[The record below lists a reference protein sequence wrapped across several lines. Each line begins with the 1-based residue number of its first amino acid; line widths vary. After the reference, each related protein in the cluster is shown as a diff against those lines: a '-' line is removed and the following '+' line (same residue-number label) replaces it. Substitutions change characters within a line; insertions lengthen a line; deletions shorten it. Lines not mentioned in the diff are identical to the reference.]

1 LRIEKV
7 QVERLF
13 GIFDHEIPMKMEDR
27 VTIIHGP
34 NGFGKTTILKM
45 VDGLFNAR
53 YSELR
58 SIPFREFRVELED
71 GRSVVVTKAVP
82 DTSRPLPGVEGRR
95 KRGRDRH
102 LVVRL
107 VRGNKDIERTELASP
122 ASADWE
128 SVQYHMPLEQF
139 VPGLVREGRTTWR
152 YVPTH
157 EELDLEEVVERFSD
171 QLPLPSPR
179 PEKKNGEWLR
189 EIQKAVQVRLIES
202 ERLRRIAKLPRR
214 AREYEG
220 PPALELSVAVHSGDL
235 AKAIQNKLA
244 EYAAVSQSLDRTFPV
259 RLVEKMQSRPG
270 EHQLASPDLRSKLNQ
285 LEAKRARL
293 QEAGLLDKQ
302 QDPRFQVPEELQE
315 TQRVLTVYVRDVEQK
330 LSVFDDIATR
340 IDLLKEIVNSR
351 FSFKHISIDKE
362 KGFIFNT
369 QEGQPLSP
377 THLSSGEQHMLVLFS
392 ELLFRVEPNSL
403 VMIDEP
409 EISLHVTWQQQF
421 LRDVQRVTEL
431 ASFDVLIATHSPQII
446 HDRWDDLTVELR
458 SPMEQGV

>member
-1 LRIEKV
+1 MRIQKLR
-7 QVERLF
+7 VERLF
-13 GIFDHEIPMKMEDR
+13 GIFDHEIPMHVNER

-34 NGFGKTTILKM
+34 NGFGKTSILKM
-45 VDGLFNAR
+45 VNGLFNAR

-58 SIPFREFRVELED
+58 SIPFNEFRVELED
-71 GRSVVVTKAVP
+71 GRSIVVTKSGADQNRLLRGP
-82 DTSRPLPGVEGRR
+82 EDRR
-95 KRGRDRH
+95 KRARDRH

-107 VRGNKDIERTELASP
+107 LRGSKELEKTELGTVPSEE
-122 ASADWE
+122 WE
-128 SVQYHMPLEQF
+128 PGHFHMAFEQF
-139 VPGLVREGRTTWR
+139 VPGLIREGPATWT
-152 YVPTH
+152 YIPTH
-157 EELDLEEVVERFSD
+157 EELDLEEVMERFAD
-171 QLPLPSPR
+171 LLPPSIGR
-179 PEKKNGEWLR
+179 PERKKAEWLR
-189 EIQKAVQVRLIES
+189 DIQRSVKVRLIES
-202 ERLRRIAKLPRR
+202 ERLRRVVKPPRR

-220 PPALELSVAVHSGDL
+220 PPALEPSVAVHSGDL

-259 RLVEKMQSRPG
+259 RLVEKMQARLG
-270 EHQLASPDLRSKLNQ
+270 ENQLASTELRSKLDQ

-330 LSVFDDIATR
+330 LSVFDDIATK
-340 IDLLKEIVNSR
+340 IDLLKEIVNTR
-351 FSFKHISIDKE
+351 FSFKRMAIDKD
-362 KGFIFNT
+362 KGFVFNT
-369 QEGQPLSP
+369 PDGQPLLP

-403 VMIDEP
+403 IMIDEP

-446 HDRWDDLTVELR
+446 HDRWDDLTVELQ
-458 SPMEQGV
+458 SPIEQTV

>member
-1 LRIEKV
+1 LRIQRL

-45 VDGLFNAR
+45 VNGLFNAR

-58 SIPFREFRVELED
+58 AIPFHEFRVDLED
-71 GRSVVVTKAVP
+71 GRSVVVAKPPA
-82 DTSRPLPGVEGRR
+82 DANRLLPGLEGRR
-95 KRGRDRH
+95 KRRRDRD

-107 VRGNKDIERTELASP
+107 VRGNKELERTELGSP
-122 ASADWE
+122 ATEEWE
-128 SVQYHMPLEQF
+128 SVQFQMPFEQF
-139 VPGLVREGRTTWR
+139 VPGLVREGRSIWR
-152 YVPTH
+152 YIPTH
-157 EELDLEEVVERFSD
+157 EELDLEEVVDRFSEL
-171 QLPLPSPR
+171 LPVHSSR
-179 PEKKNGEWLR
+179 PEKKNGEWSR

-214 AREYEG
+214 ARDYEG

-235 AKAIQNKLA
+235 AKAIQTKLA

-259 RLVEKMQSRPG
+259 RLVEKMQARPG
-270 EHQLASPDLRSKLNQ
+270 ESKLASADLRSKLDQ

-293 QEAGLLDKQ
+293 QDAGLLDKQ
-302 QDPRFQVPEELQE
+302 QDSRFQVPEELQE
-315 TQRVLTVYVRDVEQK
+315 TQRVLTVYAKDVEQK
-330 LSVFDDIATR
+330 LSVFDDIATK

-351 FSFKHISIDKE
+351 FTFKRMAIDKE

-409 EISLHVTWQQQF
+409 EISLHVSWQQQF

-446 HDRWDDLTVELR
+446 HDRWDDLTVELQ
-458 SPMEQGV
+458 SPAEQVV